1 MSCIIRCKSY
11 NYFLYYNYR
20 MPERKYVKGSVVK
33 QNIRARG
40 LNAVE
45 ERQVKTIARRVAKTT
60 GEMKY
65 RAWLYP
71 KTVYSEMGHN
81 KPFFLFGPGGQGGM
95 LNLAKGDDS
104 VPTPNGGALPNTAPG
119 NCREG
124 QEIRLRSLTHR
135 LLISGDGPAKSL
147 LVRCILFSY
156 PADTQG
162 AFAENDILLQPTGT
176 GAGQGWPNVFL
187 ALNKYNNKGIK
198 FLKDQTFKV
207 NTQTAGA
214 VVEAEVGTNW
224 GLAGIQLNSFNHYF
238 GKTGRLV
245 KYQELNGQDNPNPA
259 IDNIGWMII
268 PYASNVATENENVGN
283 IQILGNMS
291 FTE

>member
-1 MSCIIRCKSY
+1 MPY
-11 NYFLYYNYR
+11 N
-20 MPERKYVKGSVVK
+20 RKYVKGSVVK
-33 QNIRARG
+33 QAAMARSKARSG
-40 LNAVE
+40 LNRVE
-45 ERQVKTIARRVAKTT
+45 EQQVKTIARRVAKQS
-60 GEMKY
+60 GERKY

-81 KPFFLFGPGGQGGM
+81 KPFFLFGPGGQGG
-95 LNLAKGDDS
+95 LCNLAKGDDS
-104 VPTPNGGALPNTAPG
+104 VVTPNGGALPNSSPG

-147 LVRCILFSY
+147 LVRFILFSY

-176 GAGQGWPNVFL
+176 GPGQGWPNIFL
-187 ALNKYNNKGIK
+187 EKNSYNNKGIK
-198 FLKDQTFKV
+198 FLKDQTFRV

-214 VVEAEVGTNW
+214 VVEAEAAVNW
-224 GLAGIQLNSFNHYF
+224 GLAGIQLNHFNHYF
-238 GKTGRLV
+238 GKTGKV
-245 KYQELNGQDNPNPA
+245 MKYQELNGVDNPNPA
-259 IDNIGWMII
+259 VDNIGMMII
-268 PYASNVATENENVGN
+268 PYASNVATENENIGN
-283 IQILGNMS
+283 IQILGNMT